1 MKLTGC
7 VRAAP
12 ASSKPVNM
20 RIDSLTNAQVKRW
33 VSLHTPKG
41 RTEAGAFLV
50 EGEHLVIEALKT
62 GWIKKLL
69 IREGFDNPYPNLLA
83 VHLSTPVFKKV
94 SQLESL
100 GWIMAECTLP
110 PSVSISGSRFL
121 VADRIQDPGNLGT
134 ILRIAVAFGFDQVI
148 CSPDCVDLTN
158 DKVIRST
165 QGALFHVPVVRGELP
180 ELLTTLQSNGITLYA
195 TAADGEVA
203 LSEAPPQDRVA
214 LILGNEGSGVSAS
227 LMALADHRLKIEMS
241 AFESLNVAIAA
252 GIVAYHFRK

>member
-1 MKLTGC
+1 
-7 VRAAP
+7 
-12 ASSKPVNM
+12 M

-33 VSLHTPKG
+33 VSLHTTKG
-41 RTEAGAFLV
+41 RAEAGSFLV
-50 EGEHLVIEALKT
+50 EGEHLVEEALNS

-69 IREGFDNPYPNLLA
+69 IREGFDNPYPNLSA

-100 GWIMAECTLP
+100 GWIMAECALP
-110 PSVSISGSRFL
+110 PHVSLSGTRFL

-134 ILRIAVAFGFDQVI
+134 ILRIAVAFGFDQVL

-165 QGALFHVPVVRGELP
+165 QGALFHVPVVRGELL
-180 ELLTTLQSNGITLYA
+180 ELLRDLQAQGITLYA
-195 TAADGEVA
+195 TAADGELA
-203 LSEAPPQDRVA
+203 LGDVRAHDRVA
-214 LILGNEGSGVSAS
+214 LILGNEGSGVSS
-227 LMALADHRLKIEMS
+227 TVMELADHRLKIEMS

-252 GIVAYHFRK
+252 GIVAYHFRKC

>member
-1 MKLTGC
+1 MKPTDC
-7 VRAAP
+7 AP
-12 ASSKPVNM
+12 AVPPSSKPVNM

-33 VSLHTPKG
+33 VTLQSVKG
-41 RTEAGAFLV
+41 REEHGVFLV
-50 EGEHLVIEALKT
+50 EGEHLVEEAVKT
-62 GWIKKLL
+62 GWAKKLL
-69 IREGFDNPYPNLLA
+69 VREGYDNPYPSLGA

-110 PSVSISGSRFL
+110 QNNELNGSRFL

-148 CSPDCVDLTN
+148 CSSDCVDLTN

-165 QGALFHVPVVRGELP
+165 QGAIFHIPVVRGPLS
-180 ELLTTLQSNGITLYA
+180 ELLETLKAQGITVYA
-195 TAADGEVA
+195 TAASGELA
-203 LSEAPPQDRVA
+203 LGQVSPHDNVA
-214 LILGNEGSGVSAS
+214 LILGNEGAGVSPAV
-227 LMALADHRLKIEMS
+227 MEQAEHRLKIEMS